1 MNEVTSMNESRKY
14 WRDKV
19 TQLLGWS
26 TGLVTFV
33 AGWAL
38 DKPEKFELGILWSE
52 WKKVGDVV
60 RAVALIVFS
69 VCVAVALPTFIRIIY
84 RRFLAAE
91 IDETVLPYKFARAY
105 ALAVSIMI
113 LLFAVI
119 MGIT

>member
-1 MNEVTSMNESRKY
+1 MNESRKY

-26 TGLVTFV
+26 TGLVAVF

-38 DKPEKFELGILWSE
+38 DSPEKFELGILWSTFVD
-52 WKKVGDVV
+52 VGDFI
-60 RAVALIVFS
+60 RAVALILFS

-84 RRFLAAE
+84 RRFLVAE

-105 ALAVSIMI
+105 ALVVSMLIMLI
-113 LLFAVI
+113 AVI

>member
-1 MNEVTSMNESRKY
+1 MNESRRY

-26 TGLVTFV
+26 TGLVTLV

-38 DKPEKFELGILWSE
+38 DKPEKFELGILWSSRNDA
-52 WKKVGDVV
+52 GDII
-60 RAVALIVFS
+60 RAVALIIFS
-69 VCVAVALPTFIRIIY
+69 VCVAVALPMFIRVIY
-84 RRFLAAE
+84 RRFLVAE

-105 ALAVSIMI
+105 ALAVSMLI
-113 LLFAVI
+113 LLIAVI